1 MSDKYMVWKRP
12 QVLSTAFGVD
22 DWVKGSFPCNKELAD
37 AQAQKLAAHGFN
49 TKVEEYVPGDDK
61 PPVAN
66 SALPLDDDESD
77 PEVKFNNFH
86 AKNPA
91 VYENMVKMARDLRA
105 TGHKRIGMQM
115 LIEVIRWQ
123 SMIQTTDADF
133 KLNNDYGAY
142 YARRIMAENPALDG
156 IFETRKIRS
165 EV

>member
-1 MSDKYMVWKRP
+1 MSNKFIVWKRP
-12 QVLSTAFGVD
+12 QISQEAFGGGV
-22 DWVKGSFPCNKELAD
+22 WQKATLPVSKELAEM
-37 AQAQKLAAHGFN
+37 QSQKLAAHGFS
-49 TKVEEYVPGDDK
+49 TKIEEYVPDEPK
-61 PPVAN
+61 TATVPPEQ
-66 SALPLDDDESD
+66 PDDDDGD

-165 EV
+165 EG